1 MKQINTCA
9 SMRRRIKWNM
19 VRISILDFAMRNARS
34 SCHRLWYAE
43 YTCLTGTAVLMR

>member
-19 VRISILDFAMRNARS
+19 ARISILDFAMRNARS
-34 SCHRLWYAE
+34 TCHRLWYSE
-43 YTCLTGTAVLMR
+43 YTYLTGTALLIR